1 MSIKN
6 THIDGDVSYQR
17 NITAGG
23 SLNIQGSARFGH
35 GVIVEG
41 WLEAKNIKGA
51 NKGLFGSYDTL
62 FNTYPRPENGWFAGV
77 TATAEEVSS
86 SGLSVEE
93 GYSLFVMYIAN
104 DEKWEKVAGKFYKIE
119 VDVDAIS
126 KLEEGFRQLSIEHDE
141 YDKLFKQQDTAIQSN
156 ENRISTLEPIVE
168 QNTTKIGELKE
179 GFTGHLE
186 DYNNLKSLVVED
198 GERILNNENEINA
211 IKAKDT
217 AQDNQINTI
226 KTNVAENTS
235 DIASLKSDVDNN
247 IANIESL
254 SVLVSTKA
262 NQADVTTALSKK
274 ADLNNATQTFTSGV
288 VNVHDKIIINKGEE
302 AYIQYDNGNE
312 DNGNSFIAMSDT
324 QQGID
329 SIVKIRFTG
338 SEENVAYESTIDAKI
353 ATINTNVSS
362 VSGRVDGLEQD
373 MSYALS
379 AYERLD
385 SILESVSVVLDSMG
399 QTLDNEGND
408 SDVALGYRP
417 SVGDRYYDEVRGHI
431 YYQKS
436 ASEATDLGI
445 PRSDR
450 VYCNY
455 MTKRL
460 YVYKNGWKKVGE
472 PNADLTKIKSDILSN
487 SNSIATINTLLG
499 AKKDEIK
506 YVQLLSDVLNGTAKN
521 KFIVL
526 GECVNLS
533 LNLNTLGFTEGEFNE
548 AYFLVGDS
556 NELHISGWDIYSA
569 EDVIIESGYQYL
581 IHIVNHYM
589 TFTKLN
595 TFITNTD
602 GGVAVK

>member
-1 MSIKN
+1 MIKN

-23 SLNIQGSARFGH
+23 NLNIQGSARFGH
-35 GVIVEG
+35 SVIVEG
-41 WLEAKNIKGA
+41 WLEANNIKGA

-77 TATAEEVSS
+77 TATAEEVAS

-93 GYSLFVMYIAN
+93 GYSLFVMYIADN
-104 DEKWEKVAGKFYKIE
+104 EKWEKVTGKFYKIE

-141 YDKLFKQQDTAIQSN
+141 YDKLLNQHDTAIQSN
-156 ENRISTLEPIVE
+156 ENRISAIEPVVG
-168 QNTTKIGELKE
+168 QNTTKIDELKV
-179 GFTGHLE
+179 GFTGHIE
-186 DYNNLKSLVVED
+186 DYNNLKSLVSED
-198 GERILNNENEINA
+198 AERISNNEIEINA

-217 AQDNQINTI
+217 VQDNQISTI
-226 KTNVAENTS
+226 NANIAENTS
-235 DIASLKSDVDNN
+235 DIASLKSKVDNN
-247 IANIESL
+247 ISDISAL
-254 SVLVSTKA
+254 SSVVGTKA

-274 ADLNNATQTFTSGV
+274 ADLNNVTQTISTGV
-288 VNVHDKIIINKGEE
+288 IDVFDKIILDKGEE
-302 AYIQYDNGNE
+302 AYIQYDNGNAN
-312 DNGNSFIAMSDT
+312 NGNSFISISDT
-324 QQGID
+324 QQGTGATI
-329 SIVKIRFTG
+329 KIRFTG
-338 SEENVAYESTIDAKI
+338 SEENVAYESAVNEKV
-353 ATINTNVSS
+353 APINANVSD
-362 VSGRVDGLEQD
+362 VRGRVDVLEQD
-373 MSYALS
+373 MSYAIS
-379 AYERLD
+379 AHDRCDL
-385 SILESVSVVLDSMG
+385 ILESVSVVLASMG
-399 QTLDNEGND
+399 PTLDNEGND
-408 SDVALGYRP
+408 SDIALGYRP
-417 SVGDRYYDEVRGHI
+417 GVGDKYYDSGSGHI

-436 ASEATDLGI
+436 ATEATDLGI

-450 VYCNY
+450 VYCNM

-472 PNADLTKIKSDILSN
+472 PNDDLSKIKSDIQLN
-487 SNSIATINTLLG
+487 SNSIEAINGLLG
-499 AKKDEIK
+499 SKKDEIQ
-506 YVQLLSDVLNGTAKN
+506 YVGLLTDVFSGTAKN

-526 GECVNLS
+526 GEGVSLS

-548 AYFLVGDS
+548 AYFLIGDS
-556 NELHISGWDIYSA
+556 NELYISGWDIYSA